1 MSHRSW
7 RAPLGRLVMAAVAL
21 CALPLPAAAQRVVI
35 SYSPVAFTPPVI
47 QSWNLDTGRL
57 EWQRDGEALRRPV
70 ITADGQF
77 LVAGSGG
84 LTPTFQIVDARTG
97 ATVVVPVAFT
107 PLVAHPRATAVF
119 GLIPA
124 STGVGADVAR
134 IDASGLIVYGG
145 CAAGTARDLDVS
157 TDGLRLLVVCDSGEL
172 VVLHALSGQMI
183 GRVAAGAAGAVRDV
197 ASNADG
203 TRAVVVRGVDRA
215 SGDIALIDTA
225 SGAVLGTTVYPG
237 APVTPTSG
245 DCLSGALTGVSPDRT
260 QVTITCSW
268 VNPLGSTLRLSH
280 ATRLLDAG
288 TLTWGADL
296 LVPYGP
302 LGMAMSAA
310 NDRAFVMSET
320 QVARGALQII
330 ALPSGTTTL
339 LLSTLVPFGLAA
351 AFTPLA
357 PVLTATVNAAR
368 VDLQWSL
375 PAHSSAAT
383 GYVLEIG
390 TAPGLSDLGRVPL
403 GPGLALGV
411 PGAPPGTYV
420 VRLRAVNTVGPGGV
434 SNELTVVVP

>member
-1 MSHRSW
+1 MSHHTRLV
-7 RAPLGRLVMAAVAL
+7 RLNRLVMAVVAL

-35 SYSPVAFTPPVI
+35 SYSPLPFTPPVI

-57 EWQRDGEALRRPV
+57 EWQRDGESLHRPV

-77 LVAGSGG
+77 VVAGSGG

-124 STGVGADVAR
+124 STGAGVDVAR
-134 IDASGLIVYGG
+134 IDASGLAVYGG

-157 TDGLRLLVVCDSGEL
+157 TDGLRLLVVCHSGEL
-172 VVLHALSGQMI
+172 VVLQALSGQSI
-183 GRVAAGAAGAVRDV
+183 GRVSAGAAGEVREV

-203 TRAVVVRGVDRA
+203 TRAVVLRGVDKA
-215 SGDIALIDTA
+215 SGDIARIDTA
-225 SGAVLGTTVYPG
+225 SGAVLATTTYPG
-237 APVTPTSG
+237 APATPTSG
-245 DCLSGALTGVSPDRT
+245 DCVSGALTGASPDRA
-260 QVTITCSW
+260 QLMITCSW
-268 VNPLGSTLRLSH
+268 VTPLGSASRLSY

-288 TLTWGADL
+288 TLAWGADL
-296 LVPYGP
+296 LVQYGP
-302 LGMAMSAA
+302 LGSAIAPA
-310 NDRAFVMSET
+310 NDRAFVMSDT
-320 QVARGALQII
+320 QVARGALQVI

-339 LLSTLVPFGLAA
+339 ALTTIVPFGLTA
-351 AFTPLA
+351 AFAPLA
-357 PVLTATVNAAR
+357 PVLSASVTGSR
-368 VDLQWSL
+368 VDLQWTL
-375 PAHSSAAT
+375 PAHSPAAT

-390 TAPGLSDLGRVPL
+390 TAPGLSDLGRLPL
-403 GPGLALGV
+403 GPDLALSV

-420 VRLRAVNTVGPGGV
+420 VRLRAVNTVAPGGV